1 MTAHDFCERS
11 HRGLTRRAASP
22 SWPKGKSQHQGRT
35 NDRSARSR
43 LFGFT
48 LVELLVVIAIIGVLV
63 ALLLPAVQAAR
74 EAARRAQCKNN
85 LKQMGLAALNHESTQ
100 KFFPSGGWGWRWA
113 GDPDRGYGRQQPS
126 GWYYNILGFSEQTA
140 VHAMGSDGQPDL
152 ITARQ
157 KSAGRERVRSHVD
170 QFLCPSRRSALVFP
184 LPSGVLNYHNVDR
197 PDVVARNDFAACGG
211 SLSTFAAWEGPV
223 PAAGDAMPDPL
234 ARGSRYAPY
243 TVGQSVLDS
252 AGNEIPQGNG
262 LVLALSETSIAQI
275 PDGTSNTILF
285 GEKHVPLEDYDAA
298 ESAGNNTGWDQG
310 YDIDLNRFTALP
322 PYSDANSNIRAGQ
335 RHIEIGNGT
344 GVLAALEEFTV
355 FGGAHPAG
363 CQFVYA
369 DGSVHTIVYDVDAE
383 TFKSLGSRN
392 GEEVVNSSNL

>member
-1 MTAHDFCERS
+1 MAERNS
-11 HRGLTRRAASP
+11 HLNLR
-22 SWPKGKSQHQGRT
+22 
-35 NDRSARSR
+35 
-43 LFGFT
+43 GFT

-113 GDPDRGYGRQQPS
+113 GDPDRGYGLQQPS
-126 GWYYNILGFSEQTA
+126 GWYYHILGFSEQSA
-140 VHAMGSDGQPDL
+140 VHAMGSDGQPSL
-152 ITARQ
+152 ITAPQ
-157 KSAGRERVRSHVD
+157 KSGGRERVRSHVD
-170 QFLCPSRRSALVFP
+170 QFLCPSRRSQLVFP
-184 LPSGVLNYHNVDR
+184 LPSSVQNYHNVNR

-211 SLSTFAAWEGPV
+211 SLSTFQAWEGPEPV
-223 PAAGDAMPDPL
+223 AGGAMPNPTVGTPGKPL
-234 ARGSRYAPY
+234 KYAPY

-252 AGNEIPQGNG
+252 NGNEIPQGNG
-262 LVLALSETSIAQI
+262 VVLALSETRVAQI

-285 GEKHVPLEDYDAA
+285 GEKHVPLEDYDAS

-310 YDIDLNRFTALP
+310 YDLDLNRFTALP
-322 PYSDANSNIRAGQ
+322 PYSDANSNIRSGQ

-344 GVLAALEEFTV
+344 GPLGALEEFTV

-392 GEEVVNSSNL
+392 GEEAVNNNL